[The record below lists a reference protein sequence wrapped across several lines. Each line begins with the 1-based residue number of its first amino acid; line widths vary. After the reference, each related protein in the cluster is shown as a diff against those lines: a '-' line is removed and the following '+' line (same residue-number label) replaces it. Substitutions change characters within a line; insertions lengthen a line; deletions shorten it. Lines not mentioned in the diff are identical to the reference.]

1 MREQASGQ
9 ASGQAIVQ
17 PMVQVMAQVMAQVQ
31 RLVNAIKINALFL
44 KIRQN
49 VSGRLEE

>member
-1 MREQASGQ
+1 MRKEANGQASGQ
-9 ASGQAIVQ
+9 ASGQAIV
-17 PMVQVMAQVMAQVQ
+17 QVMAQVQ

-49 VSGRLEE
+49 VSGRLKE